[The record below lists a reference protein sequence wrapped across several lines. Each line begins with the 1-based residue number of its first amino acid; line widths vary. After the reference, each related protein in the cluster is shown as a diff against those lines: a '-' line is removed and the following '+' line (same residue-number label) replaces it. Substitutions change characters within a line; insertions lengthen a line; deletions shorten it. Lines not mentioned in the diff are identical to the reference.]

1 MPTMAGGDWRGF
13 ALEEAELLSGRLK
26 DLLSSGQAYVRS
38 HLGLDLGLQPELYPT
53 WLMLTTTAAVGALL
67 LLAVSWA
74 AFYGGGSG
82 SRKKRSISVVTSS
95 SSSGGGPPVAK
106 TPANKTIKPEETKKK
121 NAKKVGEKKP
131 QPNGQPAAAVVVQR
145 EVKVPEVLSK
155 LRPPSIKTRKAP
167 EAQPPVLVKNDKKK
181 SKTSVKPVQY
191 VITHDGKEPDEGAW
205 ETKVS
210 NREKKQQ
217 RRKDK
222 DPESYSGPEGT
233 HPAKSH
239 VESTGNV
246 KKKNRGANESHNS
259 RSTTKTSPSQG
270 VDGVTS
276 GGWTDFTASIPPTQM
291 GSTDTTKWGSHY
303 RARAEP
309 RSWTQDSQGGAQTW
323 VANTKPDLNPVSLSM
338 LRPNA
343 AAAEPPSKSAALQ
356 WTSHADGEWC
366 STNGVDP
373 SSDWNAP
380 AEHWGNYEEPPV
392 VTRPMTQLK
401 ERTLPNKVSEGEKD
415 GVDPAGGAA
424 KSKKKRKKK
433 KTSEEEAQA
442 VNLVPKPEDV
452 PAAASKKP
460 SISSSSR
467 KRPEQNAAATTTA
480 AETAKKD
487 KKKVRRET

>member
-1 MPTMAGGDWRGF
+1 MAGGDWRGF

-53 WLMLTTTAAVGALL
+53 WLMLTTAAVGALL

-74 AFYGGGSG
+74 AVCGGGSG
-82 SRKKRSISVVTSS
+82 SRRKRSIPVVTSS
-95 SSSGGGPPVAK
+95 SGGGGPPVAK
-106 TPANKTIKPEETKKK
+106 TLVNKTVKPEETKKR

-131 QPNGQPAAAVVVQR
+131 QPNGQPAAALVVQR

-167 EAQPPVLVKNDKKK
+167 EAQLPVQMKKDKKK
-181 SKTSVKPVQY
+181 SKTSVKPAQY

-222 DPESYSGPEGT
+222 GPESYSGPEGT
-233 HPAKSH
+233 HAAKSH

-259 RSTTKTSPSQG
+259 RSATKASSSQG
-270 VDGVTS
+270 GDSVTS
-276 GGWTDFTASIPPTQM
+276 GGWTDFTAKIPPTQM

-303 RARAEP
+303 RTRAEP
-309 RSWTQDSQGGAQTW
+309 RSWTQDLQGGAQNW
-323 VANTKPDLNPVSLSM
+323 VASTKSDLNPVPLSM
-338 LRPNA
+338 LRMN
-343 AAAEPPSKSAALQ
+343 AAAEPLSKSVELQ
-356 WTSHADGEWC
+356 WTSHADDEWC

-392 VTRPMTQLK
+392 LIRGMK
-401 ERTLPNKVSEGEKD
+401 ERTPTNKVSEVEKNV
-415 GVDPAGGAA
+415 GDPAGGAA

-442 VNLVPKPEDV
+442 VKLAPKPEVV
-452 PAAASKKP
+452 PVVASKKP

-467 KRPEQNAAATTTA
+467 KRPEQNAVAAPA